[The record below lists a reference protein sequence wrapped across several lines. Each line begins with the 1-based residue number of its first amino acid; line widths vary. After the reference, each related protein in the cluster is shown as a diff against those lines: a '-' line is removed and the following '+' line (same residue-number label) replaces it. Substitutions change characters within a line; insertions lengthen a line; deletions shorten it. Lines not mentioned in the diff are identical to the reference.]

1 MINRQPELRL
11 PEELFRLT
19 ESPDRQVRA
28 FAIQSFWSLYHDR
41 GSKEGWK
48 PTLYQAKGGKQIE
61 KKIQEQLERM
71 GEGAPEKPSSKP
83 AENEE
88 LFSLLRRILYEIPPG
103 RPDTASD
110 GKLKPLASGKA
121 KLYLIETLRDLAVVD
136 IEFAKLILP
145 LLEEFMDSR
154 GKQEMA
160 ACLVAVTRI
169 KNIFPE
175 LAA

>member
-1 MINRQPELRL
+1 L

-41 GSKEGWK
+41 GSSVGWK
-48 PTLYQAKGGKQIE
+48 PKLPAVKGGKQTE
-61 KKIQEQLERM
+61 KLVQEQLDRL
-71 GEGAPEKPSSKP
+71 GEGAPVRPSSKP
-83 AENEE
+83 ASNEE
-88 LFSLLRRILYEIPPG
+88 LLALLRRILYEIPPG
-103 RPDTASD
+103 RLDHGGD

-121 KLYLIETLRDLAVVD
+121 KLYLIETLRDLALEDV
-136 IEFAKLILP
+136 EFATLILP
-145 LLEEFMDSR
+145 LLQEFMDSR

-169 KNIFPE
+169 KNHFPE
-175 LAA
+175 LVA